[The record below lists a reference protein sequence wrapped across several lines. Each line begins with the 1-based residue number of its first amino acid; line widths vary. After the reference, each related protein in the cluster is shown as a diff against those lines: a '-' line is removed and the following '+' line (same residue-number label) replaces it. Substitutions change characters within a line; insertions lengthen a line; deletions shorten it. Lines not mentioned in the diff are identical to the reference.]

1 MLGRSIGTMEHID
14 ERMDSIF
21 ARWAHFRREQT
32 YVWDDDLALSH
43 VTTCDMKRSP
53 VPSGRRA
60 ARSKSIGVDRTTVE
74 KRFPRN
80 FSGALRVIHF
90 GRREGSTRGIV
101 GGCRGETKRKRG
113 GGIVIHTAARWAG
126 T

>member
-1 MLGRSIGTMEHID
+1 MPHWL
-14 ERMDSIF
+14 F
-21 ARWAHFRREQT
+21 AVQADPCVFFVTHAVPLQYEPAAQEESVAH
-32 YVWDDDLALSH
+32 V
-43 VTTCDMKRSP
+43 
-53 VPSGRRA
+53 
-60 ARSKSIGVDRTTVE
+60 
-74 KRFPRN
+74 